1 MWLIQLLKEPYPLNS
16 IRKMTWFGALVAVF
30 VFLFLSFFQ
39 PFGLGA
45 ETLDELVK
53 VTATY
58 GLITFATIV
67 LGTLGMRRLFPGYFQ
82 ESQWVFGRELL
93 ITLINFFL
101 IGVFNTLYSD
111 YMFSIGLTLRGF
123 LFFQLYTIGVGF
135 FPIIFFM
142 MLKYTH
148 LLRANTQSAS
158 DLSGSISKAQETTNS
173 ASDAKIQIHSELKK
187 DDLEIYG
194 VDLVYAE
201 TADNYVAVY
210 HLLEGK
216 LQKSLVRSTMGR
228 LEDDVVACPRL
239 IRCHR
244 AFLVNLDFLESF
256 RGNAQGLQLRLKHSQ
271 NEIPVSRNMVA
282 KIKKLLE

>member
-1 MWLIQLLKEPYPLNS
+1 LLKEPYPLNS

>member
-1 MWLIQLLKEPYPLNS
+1 MWVIQLLNEPYPLNS
-16 IRKMTWFGALVAVF
+16 IRKMTWFGAFVAVF

-45 ETLDELVK
+45 ETLDGLLK
-53 VTATY
+53 VTSSYA
-58 GLITFATIV
+58 LITFATIV
-67 LGTLGMRRLFPGYFQ
+67 LGTVAMRNLFPGYFQ
-82 ESQWVFGRELL
+82 EGQWVFGRELL
-93 ITLINFFL
+93 ITLFNFFL

-111 YMFSIGLTLRGF
+111 YMFSIGISLRGF
-123 LFFQLYTIGVGF
+123 LFFQLYTLGVGF

-148 LLRANTQSAS
+148 LLRANTQSAT
-158 DLSGSISKAQETTNS
+158 DLSGSIPKVQDVVNS
-173 ASDAKIQIHSELKK
+173 ASGAKIQIHSELKK
-187 DDLEIYG
+187 DDLEIHAAH
-194 VDLVYAE
+194 LVYAE
-201 TADNYVAVY
+201 TADNYVAIY
-210 HLLEGK
+210 HLLEDK

-228 LEDDVVACPRL
+228 LEDDVAACPRL

-256 RGNAQGLQLRLKHSQ
+256 RGNAQGLQLRLKHTQ

>member
-1 MWLIQLLKEPYPLNS
+1 MWVIQLLKEPYPLNS

-45 ETLDELVK
+45 ETLDGLLK
-53 VTATY
+53 VTSSY
-58 GLITFATIV
+58 GLITFATIA
-67 LGTLGMRRLFPGYFQ
+67 LGTVSMRKLFPGYFQ
-82 ESQWVFGRELL
+82 ENHWVFGRELL
-93 ITLINFFL
+93 ITLFNFFL

-123 LFFQLYTIGVGF
+123 LYFQLYTLGVGF

-158 DLSGSISKAQETTNS
+158 DLSGSISKAKEITNPP
-173 ASDAKIQIHSELKK
+173 SDAKIQIHSELKK
-187 DDLEIYG
+187 DDLEIYAA
-194 VDLVYAE
+194 DLVYAE

-216 LQKSLVRSTMGR
+216 LQKSLVRSTLGR
-228 LEDDVVACPRL
+228 LENDVEGYPRL

-244 AFLVNLDFLESF
+244 AFLVNLDYLESF

>member
-1 MWLIQLLKEPYPLNS
+1 
-16 IRKMTWFGALVAVF
+16 MTWFGAFVAVF

-45 ETLDELVK
+45 ETLDELLK

-67 LGTLGMRRLFPGYFQ
+67 LGTIGMRRLFPKYFQ
-82 ESQWVFGRELL
+82 ESHWVFGRELL
-93 ITLINFFL
+93 ITLTNFFL

-123 LFFQLYTIGVGF
+123 LIFQLYTLGVGF

-148 LLRANTQSAS
+148 LLRSNTQAANE
-158 DLSGSISKAQETTNS
+158 LSGSISKPSQTPV
-173 ASDAKIQIHSELKK
+173 SDLGSKIRIHSELKK
-187 DDLEIYG
+187 DDLEINEKE
-194 VDLVYAE
+194 LVYAE

-210 HLLEGK
+210 HLQEGK
-216 LQKSLVRSTMGR
+216 VQKSVVRSTLGR
-228 LEDDVVACPRL
+228 LETDVADCPRL
-239 IRCHR
+239 VRCHR

-256 RGNAQGLQLRLKHSQ
+256 KGNAQGLQLRLKHSP
-271 NEIPVSRNMVA
+271 NEIPVSRNLVA
-282 KIKKLLE
+282 KIKNLLG

>member
-1 MWLIQLLKEPYPLNS
+1 MWVIQLLKEPYPLNS
-16 IRKMTWFGALVAVF
+16 IRKMIWFGAFVAVF

-45 ETLDELVK
+45 ETLDGLLK
-53 VTATY
+53 VTSAY
-58 GLITFATIV
+58 GLITFATIA
-67 LGTLGMRRLFPGYFQ
+67 LGTVALRSTFPGYFQ
-82 ESQWVFGRELL
+82 ENQWVFGRELL
-93 ITLINFFL
+93 ITLFNFFL

-123 LFFQLYTIGVGF
+123 LFFQLYTMGVGF

-148 LLRANTQSAS
+148 LLRTNTQSAN
-158 DLSGSISKAQETTNS
+158 DLSGSIPKVQYASNS
-173 ASDAKIQIHSELKK
+173 GLSAKIRIHSELKK

-194 VDLVYAE
+194 EHLVYAE

-210 HLLEGK
+210 HLLDDK

-228 LEDDVVACPRL
+228 LENDVEGYPRL

-244 AFLVNLDFLESF
+244 AFLVNLDYLESF